1 MYVYLYI
8 EQQKTWR
15 ERLDRSFAR
24 PLHFHAL
31 AGGRLR
37 TQSYFDNATLRS
49 KCVGCEFLFSARAIM
64 DYAAGDLFCKSA
76 STFVNVNDALVTGK
90 AIEHS
95 WRLGYRPQVGQLPL
109 PVELQTARDLD
120 CVNFSNVYR
129 NKVEYLGV
137 VPIKILEHD
146 AALALEVANHV
157 LDKLAAAPLSLHVL
171 TCDHTGPSG
180 AEAHD
185 LLMAPSRMVDST
197 LKRGL
202 YSVECVCRR
211 LKHNLCRTMNWA
223 EVLCADAIANI
234 HREFEHRPSMW
245 RGRILVLIQL
255 GRGREDKLRFV
266 ESHALLLSKEDF
278 RPESIVGEHKFAA
291 GQWTHL
297 WGWQGF
303 DLSRLLRQGATA
315 SQIDP
320 GDAATTPSV
329 IEPIAETVA
338 PVAQA
343 SVPELLA
350 EDKWQILLTRVPA
363 QATWIEMPAF
373 LKQVGESALHPKR
386 FLEFTFEGSEQL
398 WCVHDR
404 SAQINLDYSR
414 MGRGG
419 KYHGDAAFL
428 KQVFLK
434 YYASRYQ
441 P

>member
-1 MYVYLYI
+1 
-8 EQQKTWR
+8 
-15 ERLDRSFAR
+15 
-24 PLHFHAL
+24 
-31 AGGRLR
+31 
-37 TQSYFDNATLRS
+37 
-49 KCVGCEFLFSARAIM
+49 M
-64 DYAAGDLFCKSA
+64 DYTAGDLFCRTA
-76 STFVNVNDALVTGK
+76 STFVNVDDALVTGK

-95 WRLGYRPQVGQLPL
+95 WRLSYRPQVGQLPL

-185 LLMAPSRMVDST
+185 LLMSPARMADSS

-202 YSVECVCRR
+202 YSVECVCRNI
-211 LKHNLCRTMNWA
+211 KHNLCRTMNWA

-278 RPESIVGEHKFAA
+278 RPESILGEHNFAA

-303 DLSRLLRQGATA
+303 DLSRLLKQDPRA
-315 SQIDP
+315 SQIEP
-320 GDAATTPSV
+320 ADAATTSSV
-329 IEPIAETVA
+329 IEPAAETVA
-338 PVAQA
+338 PLVQPTE
-343 SVPELLA
+343 PELSA
-350 EDKWQILLTRVPA
+350 EEKWQILLTRVPA

-373 LKQVGESALHPKR
+373 LKEVGESKLHPKR
-386 FLEFTFEGSEQL
+386 FLEPTMEGSEQL
-398 WCVHDR
+398 WYVDNR
-404 SAQINLDYSR
+404 YAQNNLDYTR

-419 KYHGDAAFL
+419 KYHGDTAFL
-428 KQVFLK
+428 KQVFFK
-434 YYASRYQ
+434 YFAHRYR